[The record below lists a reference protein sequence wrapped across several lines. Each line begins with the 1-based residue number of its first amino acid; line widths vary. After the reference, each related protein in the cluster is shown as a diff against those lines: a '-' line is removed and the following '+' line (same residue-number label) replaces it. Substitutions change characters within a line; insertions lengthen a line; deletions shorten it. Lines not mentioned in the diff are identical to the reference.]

1 MLKFLSNWLSD
12 TMGNVHNLGI
22 LKSSFFF
29 TFNELFSKDFDTFNL
44 CVTKKWKLSLQLLD
58 NNYDYI
64 IPVEKEFGKA

>member
-1 MLKFLSNWLSD
+1 MALHNTK
-12 TMGNVHNLGI
+12 VHNLGI

-44 CVTKKWKLSLQLLD
+44 CVTKKWKLCLQLLD

-64 IPVEKEFGKA
+64 IPVEKEFGKP